1 MKKLLSLLLVLS
13 LTLLAAAG
21 CGGGDQKAANNNDNK
36 DGQDAEL
43 TPIVVGASPTPHAEI
58 LTALKDTL
66 AEQGYDLQVEEYSDY
81 IIPNTALENGEIDA
95 NYFQHITYL
104 NDFNEENGTH
114 LVSIADVH
122 YEPMALYPGK
132 VATLDELPDGATI
145 GIPADPTNE
154 ARALLLLEAAGLIT
168 VNPDAGIK
176 ATRFDV
182 TDNPKNLQFSEMEAA
197 QLPRVLGDVD
207 MAVINGNYALQAN
220 LSAATDAV
228 IAEGDDSL
236 AATLYVNVLAV
247 KEGTEEDPKL
257 QALADALRSETA
269 KTFIEEQYNGNVQ
282 TVF

>member
-1 MKKLLSLLLVLS
+1 MKKLFSLLMVLS
-13 LTLLAAAG
+13 LVLLAAAG
-21 CGGGDQKAANNNDNK
+21 CGDDKAAGNNANDK
-36 DGQDAEL
+36 QAEL

-58 LTALKDTL
+58 LNALKDTL
-66 AEQGYDLQVEEYSDY
+66 ADQGYDLQVQEYTDY

-95 NYFQHITYL
+95 NYFQHITYM
-104 NDFNEENGTH
+104 NDFNAENGTH

-122 YEPMALYPGK
+122 YEPMGLYPGK
-132 VATLDELPDGATI
+132 TTSLEALADGATI

-168 VNPDAGIK
+168 LNPDAGIK
-176 ATRFDV
+176 ATPYDI
-182 TDNPKNLQFSEMEAA
+182 TDNPKNLQFSELEAA
-197 QLPRVLGDVD
+197 QLPRSLSDLD

-220 LSAATDAV
+220 LSAATDALA
-228 IAEGDDSL
+228 AEDDQSL

-247 KEGTEEDPKL
+247 KEGTEEDAKL
-257 QALADALRSETA
+257 KALAEALRSETA

>member
-1 MKKLLSLLLVLS
+1 MKKLLSLLMVLS

-21 CGGGDQKAANNNDNK
+21 CGDGQKAADNNDNK
-36 DGQDAEL
+36 DAEL
-43 TPIVVGASPTPHAEI
+43 IPIVVGASPTPHLEI
-58 LTALKDTL
+58 LEALKDTL
-66 AEQGYDLQVEEYSDY
+66 AEQGYDLQVQEYTDY

-104 NDFNEENGTH
+104 NDFNAENNTH

-122 YEPMALYPGK
+122 YEPMGLYPGK
-132 VATLDELPDGATI
+132 ATSLEELADGATI

-168 VNPDAGIK
+168 INPDAGIK
-176 ATRFDV
+176 ATPYDI
-182 TDNPKNLQFSEMEAA
+182 TDNPKNLKFSEMEAA
-197 QLPRVLGDVD
+197 QLPRALADLD

-220 LSAATDAV
+220 LSAATDALA
-228 IAEGDDSL
+228 AEDDQSL

-247 KEGTEEDPKL
+247 KEGTENDEKL
-257 QALADALRSETA
+257 KALAAALCSDTA
-269 KTFIEEQYNGNVQ
+269 KNFINEQYSGNVQ

>member
-21 CGGGDQKAANNNDNK
+21 CGDEQKTSGNNDN
-36 DGQDAEL
+36 QDKNL
-43 TPIVVGASPTPHAEI
+43 TPIVVGASPTPHKEI
-58 LTALKDTL
+58 LEALKDTL
-66 AEQGYDLQVEEYSDY
+66 AEQGYDLQVQEYTDY

-104 NDFNEENGTH
+104 NDFNAENNTH

-122 YEPMALYPGK
+122 YEPMGLYPGK
-132 VATLDELPDGATI
+132 TASLEELADGATI

-168 VNPDAGIK
+168 INPDAGIK
-176 ATRFDV
+176 ATPYDI
-182 TDNPKNLQFSEMEAA
+182 TDNPKNLKFSEMEAA
-197 QLPRVLGDVD
+197 QLPRALADLD

-220 LSAATDAV
+220 LSAATDALA
-228 IAEGDDSL
+228 AEDDQSL

-247 KEGTEEDPKL
+247 KEGTENDEKL
-257 QALADALRSETA
+257 KALAAALCSDTA
-269 KTFIEEQYNGNVQ
+269 KNFINEQYSGNVQ

>member
-1 MKKLLSLLLVLS
+1 MMKKILSLLMVLS
-13 LTLLAAAG
+13 LVLLAAAG
-21 CGGGDQKAANNNDNK
+21 CGSDDKNAANNNDNK
-36 DGQDAEL
+36 DAEL
-43 TPIVVGASPTPHAEI
+43 IPIKVGGTPTPHGEI

-66 AEQGYDLQVEEYSDY
+66 AEQGYDLQYVEYTDY
-81 IIPNTALENGEIDA
+81 IMPNNSVENEEIDA
-95 NYFQHITYL
+95 NYFQHITYM

-114 LVSIADVH
+114 LVAIADVH
-122 YEPMALYPGK
+122 YEPMGLYPGK
-132 VATLDELPDGATI
+132 VATLEELPDGATI

-176 ATRFDV
+176 ATPYDI

-197 QLPRVLGDVD
+197 QLPRVLDDVD

-228 IAEGDDSL
+228 IAEGEDSL
-236 AATLYVNVLAV
+236 AATMYVNVLAV
-247 KEGTEEDPKL
+247 KEGNENDPKL
-257 QALADALRSETA
+257 QALADALCSETA
-269 KTFIEEQYNGNVQ
+269 KAFIEEQYSGNVQ

>member
-1 MKKLLSLLLVLS
+1 MKKLLSLLMVLS

-21 CGGGDQKAANNNDNK
+21 CGDGQKAADNNDNK
-36 DGQDAEL
+36 DAEL
-43 TPIVVGASPTPHAEI
+43 IPIVVGASPTPHLEI
-58 LTALKDTL
+58 LEALKDTL
-66 AEQGYDLQVEEYSDY
+66 AEQGYDLQVQEYTDY

-104 NDFNEENGTH
+104 NDFNAENNTH

-122 YEPMALYPGK
+122 YEPMGLYPGK
-132 VATLDELPDGATI
+132 TASLEELADGATI

-168 VNPDAGIK
+168 INPDAGIK
-176 ATRFDV
+176 ATPYDI
-182 TDNPKNLQFSEMEAA
+182 TDNPKNLKFSEMEAA
-197 QLPRVLGDVD
+197 QLPRALADLD

-220 LSAATDAV
+220 LSAATDALA
-228 IAEGDDSL
+228 AEDDQSL

-247 KEGTEEDPKL
+247 KEGTENDEKL
-257 QALADALRSETA
+257 KALAAALCSDTA
-269 KTFIEEQYNGNVQ
+269 KNFINEQYSGNVQ